1 VAARRRASGRGK
13 REATRQEILAA
24 AWDAAHENSLAGRSS
39 TTNCDARATGTQE
52 HENAPGARDRER
64 VPGTG
69 PAVRYNAGYCYLVMN
84 RSERADLIS
93 GTVPI
98 E

>member
-1 VAARRRASGRGK
+1 VAMSRRVSPARLFSCAAS
-13 REATRQEILAA
+13 QAA
-24 AWDAAHENSLAGRSS
+24 
-39 TTNCDARATGTQE
+39 ARATRTQE

-69 PAVRYNAGYCYLVMN
+69 PAVRYNADYWYLVMN